1 MAELVQFKAE
11 SADQREVVDL
21 LEDALVKARAGQIRD
36 IAIVAAVFDENG
48 PQFVTNYYGE
58 GAYAIILAGVSALEF
73 DLHYRRYQEA
83 GE

>member
-11 SADQREVVDL
+11 SADQQEVIDL

-36 IAIVAAVFDENG
+36 IAIVAAVRDENG
-48 PQFVTNYYGE
+48 PKFMTSYYGE